1 MASSDKETGR
11 GKLLIVDDVE
21 TNRMVLEEIIKAMG
35 CEPVL
40 AEDGEGALELVKQYD
55 FRLVLTDI
63 SMPGIDGY
71 ELCRIMKR
79 NERTKDIPIVFIS
92 AFDNPQDI
100 VEGFRLGG
108 ADYIT
113 KPFIPEVVQA
123 RVGVHLHL
131 REASLGLMEMNRR
144 LQVSVSEQLRQMEQ
158 EKKNILIALANI
170 AAQNAGYE
178 REFTKRL
185 CHNCRILAQ
194 GMQLSPLFE
203 SKISDTYIDA
213 IEVAAPLCDIGKV
226 GISKEL
232 LQKEAG
238 LTEEETAIVQSHTD
252 IGAKFLRDLYVNSDY
267 NDFISISVD
276 IVQSHHE
283 NWNGTGYPKGLKG
296 EEIPLAAQ
304 IISVMEMYCT
314 LTRDGAC
321 NREEALEIM
330 RKEAGVRF
338 NSDIFK
344 ICEKISRQLI

>member
-1 MASSDKETGR
+1 MAYGDKEAGK

-21 TNRMVLEEIIKAMG
+21 TNRMVLEEIIKDLG

-40 AEDGEGALELVKQYD
+40 AEDGEQALKLVKEYD

-71 ELCRIMKR
+71 ELCRILKK
-79 NERTKDIPIVFIS
+79 NERTKDIPVVFIS

-131 REASLGLMEMNRR
+131 REASLDLMEMNRR
-144 LQVSVSEQLRQMEQ
+144 LQVSVSEQMKQMEH

-170 AAQNAGYE
+170 VAQSSGYE
-178 REFTKRL
+178 KEYMDRL
-185 CHNCRILAQ
+185 CRNCRILAQ

-203 SKISDTYIDA
+203 SRISDTYIDA
-213 IEVAAPLCDIGKV
+213 IEVAAPLCDIGKI

-232 LQKEAG
+232 LQKEEG
-238 LTEEETAIVQSHTD
+238 LTEEETAIVQGHTE
-252 IGAKFLRDLYVNSDY
+252 IGARFLEDLYVNSDY
-267 NDFISISVD
+267 NEFISISID
-276 IVQSHHE
+276 IVHYHHE
-283 NWNGTGYPKGLKG
+283 NWDGTGYPEGRKG

-304 IISVMEMYCT
+304 IISVMEMYCS
-314 LTRDGAC
+314 LTTDGAYS
-321 NREEALEIM
+321 REDALAAM
-330 RKEAGVRF
+330 SREAGRRF
-338 NSDIFK
+338 NADIFK
-344 ICEKISRQLI
+344 ICEKISRQLT